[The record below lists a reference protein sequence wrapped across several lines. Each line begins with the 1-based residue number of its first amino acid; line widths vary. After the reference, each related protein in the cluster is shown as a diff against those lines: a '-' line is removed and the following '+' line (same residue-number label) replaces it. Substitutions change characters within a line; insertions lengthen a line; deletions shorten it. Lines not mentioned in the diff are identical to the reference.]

1 MINFTFENREASQ
14 QNKNETHYKVF
25 RQCKGLNINGEGFI
39 TCPSCRKLLK
49 PLSLTNHLKTKK
61 CLNAKFN

>member
-1 MINFTFENREASQ
+1 MIIFDFENREADQ
-14 QNKNETHYKVF
+14 LNKNETAYKVF
-25 RQCKGLNINGEGFI
+25 RQCKGLNINSEGYL

-49 PLSLTNHLKTKK
+49 PSSLTNHLKTKK